1 MMKKLLFA
9 VLLTGFAVGFV
20 TPVFAAEMS
29 KKEAGEYLQQVMQ
42 KKVAEAG
49 KKRLEKELT
58 KIAPFATAL
67 YKRLAGIISAEQL
80 AASLC
85 WDLIN
90 LGLQNNEK
98 KFAAEFAKS
107 MRKYIPQEYTMGA
120 DAVNS
125 FTEEWGFHV
134 VTEED
139 CVTVLYELG
148 KNTFDAI
155 SKMSA
160 YEKQEVRSAGNI
172 VSNFAAFVVSDLGGN
187 PARMLKR
194 QTQREMEARQ
204 EQNRQRMLQEKK

>member
-1 MMKKLLFA
+1 MKKLLFA

-20 TPVFAAEMS
+20 TPVFSAEMS
-29 KKEAGEYLQQVMQ
+29 KKEAAEYLQKVMQ

-58 KIAPFATAL
+58 KIAPGATAL
-67 YKRLAGIISAEQL
+67 YKKLAGIISAEQL

-90 LGLQNNEK
+90 LGLQNNQK

-134 VTEED
+134 VTEQD

-148 KNTFDAI
+148 KNTFAAI

-160 YEKQEVRSAGNI
+160 AEKQEVRSAGNI

-187 PARMLKR
+187 PARMLRR

-204 EQNRQRMLQEKK
+204 EQNRQRMMQGKK

>member
-1 MMKKLLFA
+1 MKKLLFA
-9 VLLTGFAVGFV
+9 VLLAGFAAGFM
-20 TPVFAAEMS
+20 TPVSAAEMS
-29 KKEAGEYLQQVMQ
+29 KQEAAEYLQ
-42 KKVAEAG
+42 KVRREKVQEAA
-49 KKRLEKELT
+49 KERLEKELT
-58 KIAPFATAL
+58 KVAPFATAL
-67 YKRLAGIISAEQL
+67 YKKLAGIIAAEQL

-90 LGLQNNEK
+90 LGLQNNAK
-98 KFAAEFAKS
+98 RFATEFAKS

-134 VTEED
+134 VTEQD

-148 KNTFDAI
+148 KNTFEAI

-172 VSNFAAFVVSDLGGN
+172 VSNFGAFVVSDLGGN
-187 PARMLKR
+187 PARMLRR

-204 EQNRQRMLQEKK
+204 EQNRQRMLQGKK